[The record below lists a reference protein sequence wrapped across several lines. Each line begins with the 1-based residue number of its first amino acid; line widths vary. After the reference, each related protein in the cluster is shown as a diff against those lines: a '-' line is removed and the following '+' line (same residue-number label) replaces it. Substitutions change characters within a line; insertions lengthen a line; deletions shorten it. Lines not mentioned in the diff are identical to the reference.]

1 MSSASVYR
9 QLWRSAKGAFAG
21 GDWPHTI
28 DVRPNPK
35 RLLVLFGN
43 QLFPNEVISA
53 AQPDTVFMAESP
65 RMCRRY
71 TAHRHKLVLI
81 LSAMRSKAD
90 SLRQAGHHVAYT
102 TLEEAADDSFGQL
115 LAAHLDEHEYDQ
127 LVHFETESPRMRKR
141 LGALSDAHGLERVR
155 LESPMFLT
163 SRQAFEDFRGAHKR
177 LFMADFYRWQRKRLQ
192 ILLDSEG
199 RPVGGKWSYDDQN
212 RKKLPAGV
220 TPPALPTFPW
230 TEHTRAVADLVDDR
244 FAEHPGDAQGFW
256 LPTTQK
262 QAASSLDAFLEQRFA
277 SFGDYEDALSK
288 EHAFVFHSVL
298 SPLLN
303 VGLLTPKM
311 VIDRALAK
319 AESSDIPLNS
329 LEGFVR
335 QIIGWREFVRGVWN
349 TLPASHWEQ
358 NFWGHQRRLTRHW
371 YEGTTEIPPLDDAI
385 RRAQSTGYNHHIE
398 RLMVLGNLMLLC
410 RVDPR
415 EAYRWFMEM
424 FVDSADWVMAP
435 NVYGMALFS
444 EGGAFTTK
452 PYICGS
458 SYLRKMSDY
467 GKGPW
472 CDVVDGLYWSF
483 IRDHREVFARNPRSK
498 MMLRTLD
505 RLDPERTERIFA
517 AAETLVDRITK

>member
-1 MSSASVYR
+1 MSS
-9 QLWRSAKGAFAG
+9 K
-21 GDWPHTI
+21 
-28 DVRPNPK
+28 PK

-43 QLFPNEVISA
+43 QLFPNDIIA
-53 AQPDTVFMAESP
+53 TAQPDAVFMAESA
-65 RMCRRY
+65 RMCGRY
-71 TAHRHKLVLI
+71 SAHRHKLVLI

-90 SLRQAGHHVAYT
+90 ALRQAGHRVIYT
-102 TLEEAADDSFGQL
+102 KLEEGTEDSFERL
-115 LAAHLDEHEYDQ
+115 LAAHLDEHDYDDV
-127 LVHFETESPRMRKR
+127 VHFDTESPRMQER
-141 LGALSDAHGLERVR
+141 LGALSAAHGLACVR
-155 LESPMFLT
+155 EESPMFLT
-163 SRQAFEDFRGAHKR
+163 SRRAFEDFRGGHKR
-177 LFMADFYRWQRKRLQ
+177 LFMADFYRWQRRRLG

-199 RPVGGKWSYDDQN
+199 RPVGGKWSYDEEN
-212 RKKLPAGV
+212 RKKLPAGL
-220 TPPALPTFPW
+220 TPPALPAVPW
-230 TEHTRAVADLVDDR
+230 TKHTSAMVDLVNAR
-244 FAEHPGDAQGFW
+244 FGEHPGDAESFW
-256 LPTTQK
+256 LPTTEA
-262 QAASSLDAFLEQRFA
+262 QAAEALEVFLEQRFA

-303 VGLLTPKM
+303 VGLLTPKR
-311 VIDRALAK
+311 VVDRALSK
-319 AESSDIPLNS
+319 AETGDIPLNS

-335 QIIGWREFVRGVWN
+335 QVIGWREFVRGVWN

-358 NFWGHQRRLTRHW
+358 NFWDHHGRLTAHW
-371 YEGTTEIPPLDDAI
+371 YEGTTDIPPLDDAI

-410 RVDPR
+410 RIEPR

-458 SYLRKMSDY
+458 SYLRRMSDY

-505 RLDPERTERIFA
+505 RLDPARRDRIFA
-517 AAETLVDRITK
+517 LAEACIHRITK